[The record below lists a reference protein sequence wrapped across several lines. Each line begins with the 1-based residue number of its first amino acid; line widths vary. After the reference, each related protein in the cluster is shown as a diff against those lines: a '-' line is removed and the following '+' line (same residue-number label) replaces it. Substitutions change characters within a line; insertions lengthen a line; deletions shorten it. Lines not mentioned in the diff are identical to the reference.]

1 MGRLVQKTAAD
12 GRVSRYAYDAL
23 GRMTA
28 ATADGYAVQFAY
40 DAAGR
45 LIQERQ
51 GELEGAGLASTDH
64 VLDAL
69 GRRTATQLPDGQR
82 LRFIWNAQGR
92 LQAVTLNNQALSRH
106 AWNEFAE
113 EAGREQGDVAS
124 SYDYDP
130 AGRLVAQTAA
140 VNRGHRQLLGR
151 AYVHDA
157 LGQVRAVN
165 DHRQGTTAYV
175 YDPAGQL
182 LDVQGSTPEHFVH
195 DPAGNLFSNNGK
207 GSEDF
212 AAGGRLLMQGDRH
225 FRYDAAGN
233 LVEERH
239 GKGGQQRVRYD
250 YDAEHRLAAAHTREG
265 SSSYRYDA
273 LGRRVAKTTP
283 NGTQTQFNWDGAR
296 LLGEARVEGMGAA
309 AKVVDQRWYVYEPD
323 SFKPL
328 ACVVSGSTG
337 NKRATHEPEVYHYH
351 LDHLGTPREM
361 TNARGRIVWSARYRA
376 WGALALADVN
386 EVHNPL
392 RFQGQYH
399 DLETGLHYNF
409 QRYYDPQLGRFIHQD
424 PIGLA
429 GGENLY
435 RYAPNPVNW
444 VDPWGLTSGEGSN
457 GSSVKTTRVTA
468 NDVSG
473 KSRSEIRS
481 LADSKGLKPTG
492 DTSHPDYPRKWSDP
506 VTGEQRLRLDRGH
519 IDAKTGLPY
528 DDPLAASDH
537 VHAYEPGGGKLLVNG
552 NAHIPTTGE

>member
-1 MGRLVQKTAAD
+1 
-12 GRVSRYAYDAL
+12 
-23 GRMTA
+23 
-28 ATADGYAVQFAY
+28 
-40 DAAGR
+40 
-45 LIQERQ
+45 
-51 GELEGAGLASTDH
+51 
-64 VLDAL
+64 
-69 GRRTATQLPDGQR
+69 
-82 LRFIWNAQGR
+82 
-92 LQAVTLNNQALSRH
+92 
-106 AWNEFAE
+106 
-113 EAGREQGDVAS
+113 
-124 SYDYDP
+124 
-130 AGRLVAQTAA
+130 
-140 VNRGHRQLLGR
+140 
-151 AYVHDA
+151 
-157 LGQVRAVN
+157 
-165 DHRQGTTAYV
+165 
-175 YDPAGQL
+175 
-182 LDVQGSTPEHFVH
+182 
-195 DPAGNLFSNNGK
+195 
-207 GSEDF
+207 
-212 AAGGRLLMQGDRH
+212 
-225 FRYDAAGN
+225 
-233 LVEERH
+233 
-239 GKGGQQRVRYD
+239 
-250 YDAEHRLAAAHTREG
+250 
-265 SSSYRYDA
+265 
-273 LGRRVAKTTP
+273 
-283 NGTQTQFNWDGAR
+283 
-296 LLGEARVEGMGAA
+296 
-309 AKVVDQRWYVYEPD
+309 
-323 SFKPL
+323 
-328 ACVVSGSTG
+328 
-337 NKRATHEPEVYHYH
+337 
-351 LDHLGTPREM
+351 M